1 MSKNLIALQN
11 KFLGHGET
19 VYDVLAKLREAQG
32 FVGDEDIMR
41 IAQDHQLPP
50 QHVRSVAK
58 FYEELRHDTPAKHT
72 VKLCNGEAC
81 RCAGFEER
89 ERALQARLGVSMPG
103 EVSSKGVRLEHI
115 TCLGLCGLGPNVMV
129 DGHVASLADAKAM
142 DVVVAHCHANEGASS
157 NGHGAKP
164 LDLPTPSNALHFPL
178 AGKPCIVMRNMR
190 SDVRGLAA
198 ARKAGVYS
206 ALERVLK
213 NCESPTSVREQIKTS
228 SLRGRGGAGFP
239 AGIKLDTVANA
250 AAPAEGA
257 FADCKFVVVNAD
269 EGDAGSYID
278 KEIMERDPHSLI
290 EGALL
295 AAYACGAQTVWFY
308 VRFEYP
314 ESVATMARAIEDA
327 NAAGLGGRNILGTGF
342 SCELKL
348 KKGQGA
354 YICGEET
361 SLLRSIEGVPAIV
374 SFKPPFP
381 AEKGLWGCPT
391 AVNNVETLH
400 NLPWILS
407 NGGEAYAKLG
417 FGRSRGTKA
426 VTLNSRVK
434 RPGMYEVELG
444 ATLRDVIF
452 GLAGGMADGHT
463 FKAVQV
469 GGPLGGIFPESL
481 LDTPLDFEAMSKA
494 KGLLGHGGIVVYS
507 DKDDLAKIGRWLME
521 FCAIESCGKCFPC
534 RIGAVRGTELI
545 EQIIEIRD
553 TGVAKSPTTTVG
565 TVTGDE
571 DPSAVKHRQ
580 KLALLG
586 ELCETMKYGSL
597 CALGGAI
604 PTPIESLLEHFPHEF
619 AQRQ

>member
-11 KFLGHGET
+11 KFLGHGQT
-19 VYDVLAKLREAQG
+19 VYDILSRLQAEQG
-32 FVGDEDIMR
+32 FISDEDISR
-41 IAQDHQLPP
+41 IAYDHQLPP
-50 QHVRSVAK
+50 QHVRAVAK
-58 FYEELRHDTPAKHT
+58 FYEELCHETPAKHT

-89 ERALQARLGVSMPG
+89 ERALQARLGVDRPG
-103 EVSSKGVRLEHI
+103 QVSSKGVRLEHV
-115 TCLGLCGLGPNVMV
+115 TCLGLCGIGPNVMV
-129 DGHVASLADAKAM
+129 DGQVASLADARAM
-142 DVVVAHCHANEGASS
+142 DAVVAHCHGAAK
-157 NGHGAKP
+157 GAKLP
-164 LDLPTPSNALHFPL
+164 LATPGNALHFPDK
-178 AGKPCIVMRNMR
+178 GKPCIVMRNMR
-190 SDVRGLAA
+190 RDVRTLEA

-213 NCESPTSVREQIKTS
+213 EGIAPEAVREMVKAS
-228 SLRGRGGAGFP
+228 GLRGRGGAGFP
-239 AGIKLDTVANA
+239 TGTKLDTVAK
-250 AAPAEGA
+250 APAPEEGA
-257 FADCKFVVVNAD
+257 FAGAKFVVVNAD

-314 ESVATMARAIEDA
+314 DSVALISRAIEEV
-327 NAAGLGGRNILGTGF
+327 NAAGLAGRDILGSAF

-400 NLPWILS
+400 NLPWIVA

-444 ATLRDVIF
+444 VTLREIIF
-452 GLAGGMADGHT
+452 GMAGGMADGHE

-481 LDTPLDFEAMSKA
+481 LDTPLDFEAMGKA

-507 DKDDLAKIGRWLME
+507 QQDDLAKIGRWLME

-545 EQIIEIRD
+545 GQIIDTRD
-553 TGVAKSPTTTVG
+553 AAPAMG
-565 TVTGDE
+565 TVTD
-571 DPSAVKHRQ
+571 AVDAKQR
-580 KLALLG
+580 KRLALLA
-586 ELCETMKYGSL
+586 ELCETMKFGSL

-604 PTPIESLLEHFPHEF
+604 PTPIECLLEHFPDEF
-619 AQRQ
+619 QGAAVAASASR